1 MASGIG
7 SCILPKSATN
17 LKVPGVRYR
26 LLEDT
31 PSLTV
36 DLSVN
41 YRADDNSPLL
51 QRFLDVVTDT
61 QRRELGARSLQAT
74 NW

>member
-1 MASGIG
+1 MASGFG
-7 SCILPKSATN
+7 SCILPESATN

-36 DLSVN
+36 DLSFI
-41 YRADDNSPLL
+41 YRADDKSPLL